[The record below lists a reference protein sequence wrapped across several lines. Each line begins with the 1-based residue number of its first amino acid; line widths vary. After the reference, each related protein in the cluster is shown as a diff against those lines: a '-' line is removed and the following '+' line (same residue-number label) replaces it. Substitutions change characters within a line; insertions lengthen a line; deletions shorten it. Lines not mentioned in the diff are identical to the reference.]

1 MIAFKGFTG
10 ELKSV
15 LGNGREE
22 SCSFKPGI
30 TMTETECKT
39 GRNGYH
45 CCENPF
51 ECLSFYSLNGKNRFF
66 RVEAAGNINEDGA
79 GRIACTRIT
88 LLEELDPWKMA
99 YYGMKYIIE
108 HPDREKW
115 QQDHGSVTVAMDSA
129 RACSPGQIAIARG
142 RTPKVKGPSG
152 SILGLLADGPLG
164 IEAAKILMVKE
175 CQAGRWLRL
184 DGNRLVMEEAENEEK
199 AG

>member
-1 MIAFKGFTG
+1 MIAFKGFTQD
-10 ELKSV
+10 LRSV

-51 ECLSFYSLNGKNRFF
+51 DCLSYYSLNGKNRFF
-66 RVEAAGNINEDGA
+66 RVEASGDINEDRY

-88 LLEELDPWKMA
+88 LLEELDTWKMA
-99 YYGMKYIIE
+99 FYGMKYIIE

-115 QQDHGSVTVAMDSA
+115 QQDYRIVTVAMDSA
-129 RACSPGQIAIARG
+129 RAYGPGQIAIARG
-142 RTPKVKGPSG
+142 GNPKVEGPAG

-164 IEAAKILMVKE
+164 IDAAKLLLTKE
-175 CQAGRWLRL
+175 SQAGRWLRL
-184 DGNRLVMEEAENEEK
+184 SGNKVVMEEMKDEEK